1 MSNFK
6 AIAQK
11 ETVLCPIMAGRTKI
25 ESADIYGKELTIT
38 DFDFAP
44 KRDTK
49 TNEIVVD
56 ENGIVQTY
64 AVVLF
69 EEIPDG
75 YYNCG
80 EILSRVCQAW
90 MEGYEAPEEASADL
104 KKEGGVPVVLEKGKT
119 NGGNNIT
126 TVTIL

>member
-1 MSNFK
+1 MSKFK

-25 ESADIYGKELTIT
+25 ETDDICGKELTIT

-44 KRDTK
+44 KRDNK

-56 ENGIVQTY
+56 ENGTVQTY
-64 AVVLF
+64 AVIIF

-75 YYNCG
+75 FYNCG

-90 MEGYEAPEEASADL
+90 MEGYESPEAASADL